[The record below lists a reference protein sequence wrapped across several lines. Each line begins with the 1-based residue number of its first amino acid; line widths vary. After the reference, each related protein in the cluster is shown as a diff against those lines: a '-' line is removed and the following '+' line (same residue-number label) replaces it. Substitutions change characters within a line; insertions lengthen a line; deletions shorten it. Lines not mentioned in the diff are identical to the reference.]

1 MKLRTLIFVALVLVS
16 VLPVGILA
24 LWQHQ
29 NALSNEFSLVENQH
43 KVIAKNLSI
52 ALERYA
58 SDLEAAFRLTTENL
72 QHPHEFEGLQ
82 QLLSDL
88 YFHHVC
94 SIDLDG
100 NIRNLQCALACPQ
113 VGRFSGSVLVSLQS
127 TLQRAA
133 LVPGEVAFSPVT
145 VNPAGRPAIYLVRK
159 MAYDIF
165 AIGEVAPDYFLELQQ
180 GVAFGVKGHAAI
192 VDNTGHVIAH
202 PRKQWTESIKDLSKD
217 SVVAQMKKGESGVTR
232 FYSPALETDMV
243 AGFSVVPGVG
253 WGVMVPQPQ
262 SEIYQRAESIS
273 RAALTIAIMGM
284 FVASF
289 LSWWIS
295 GILSRPLQLLAD
307 ASQAVTRGDLSTK
320 VDLSSRLRPVE
331 ILKLE
336 TSFNQMM
343 DELGRKNTVLVN
355 LAHEAVISSNHK
367 SSFISSL
374 NHELRTPMNAV
385 LGFAQMLE
393 INEQEPLTEKQKSA
407 VEHILRNG
415 NHLLELI
422 DQMLELNKIEA
433 GTLPLNMEDIPAR
446 DVFDESIYLIRARA
460 NNEEVR
466 VIDETVDQD
475 TPLLWTDSTRL
486 IQVLLNLMTNAIKY
500 NRKGGTVTLSCREVP
515 EHMLR
520 ISVADDGLG
529 IPEALQGHLFEPFE
543 RLGHEL
549 GQIDGSG
556 IGLSITRQIVEMLK
570 GDVGFESIED
580 EGSTFWVDIPL
591 SNRQSGQE
599 KKAEAPEPVVAD
611 DKLIKGD
618 GAARKLLYIEDNPD
632 NLHLVEAIVAQF
644 SNVELLSAPNAI
656 VGYDLSTSKKPDL
669 ILMDINLPGMSGVQ
683 ALKRLRDTRET
694 RHIPVIAVTSNSLP
708 QDIEAGLRAGFDAYI
723 TKPIKISE
731 LIRTVDQMLY
741 GDNKPASQ

>member
-24 LWQHQ
+24 YWQHQ
-29 NALSNEFSLVENQH
+29 TAISNEFSVVENQH
-43 KVIAKNLSI
+43 KVIARNLSI

-58 SDLEAAFRLTTENL
+58 SDLESAFRLTTSNL
-72 QHPHEFEGLQ
+72 QHPHKFEGLER
-82 QLLSDL
+82 LLGEL
-88 YFHHVC
+88 FFHHVC
-94 SIDLDG
+94 SIDLNG
-100 NIRNLQCALACPQ
+100 NIQNLQCALACPQ
-113 VGRFSGSVLVSLQS
+113 LERFNDSVLVALQS
-127 TLQRAA
+127 TLQQAA
-133 LVPGEVAFSPVT
+133 RNPGDVAFSPVT
-145 VNPAGRPAIYLVRK
+145 GNPIGRPAIYLVRK
-159 MAYDIF
+159 MANDIF
-165 AIGEVAPDYFLELQQ
+165 AIGEVAPDYFIELQQ

-192 VDNTGHVIAH
+192 VDQAGKVIAH
-202 PRKQWTESIKDLSKD
+202 PRKEWMDSIKDLSGVSIVQK
-217 SVVAQMKKGESGVTR
+217 MINGESGVTR
-232 FYSPALETDMV
+232 FYSPAVKADMV
-243 AGFSVVPGVG
+243 AGFNVVPGVG
-253 WGVMVPQPQ
+253 WGVMVPQPE
-262 SEIYQRAESIS
+262 SEIYLQAESIS
-273 RAALTIAIMGM
+273 KAALTIAIMGM

-295 GILSRPLQLLAD
+295 GILSRPMQLLAD
-307 ASQAVTRGDLSTK
+307 AAQSVARGDLAAQ
-320 VDLSSRLRPVE
+320 VDLSSRLRPLE

-336 TSFNQMM
+336 RSFNQMV

-367 SSFISSL
+367 SSFISSM

-393 INEQEPLTEKQKSA
+393 INTQEPLTDNQKSA

-433 GTLPLNMEDIPAR
+433 GTLPLNMEDIRAR

-460 NNEEVR
+460 NHEEVTI
-466 VIDETVDQD
+466 IDETVNQD

-500 NRKGGTVTLSCREVP
+500 NQKGGTVTLSCHEV
-515 EHMLR
+515 EEQMLR
-520 ISVADDGLG
+520 ISVADDGVG
-529 IPEALQGHLFEPFE
+529 IPEALQGNLFEPFE

-556 IGLSITRQIVEMLK
+556 IGLSITRHIVEMLD
-570 GDVGFESIED
+570 GNIGFESAQG
-580 EGSTFWVDIPL
+580 EGSTFWVDIAL
-591 SNRQSGQE
+591 SNQQSGQL
-599 KKAEAPEPVVAD
+599 KKEETPTAVAED
-611 DKLIKGD
+611 NTLIKGD
-618 GAARKLLYIEDNPD
+618 GKLRTVLYIEDNPD
-632 NLHLVEAIVAQF
+632 NLHLVEAIITQF

-656 VGYDLSTSKKPDL
+656 IGYDLSTSKKPDL

-683 ALKRLRDTRET
+683 ALKRLRDTHET

-708 QDIEAGLRAGFDAYI
+708 QDIAAGLRAGFDAYI

-731 LIRTVDQMLY
+731 LIRTVDQILY
-741 GDNKPASQ
+741 GDKKTS

>member
-24 LWQHQ
+24 YWQHQ
-29 NALSNEFSLVENQH
+29 TAISNEFSVVENQH
-43 KVIAKNLSI
+43 KVIARNLSI

-58 SDLEAAFRLTTENL
+58 SDLESAFRLTTSNL
-72 QHPHEFEGLQ
+72 QHPHKFEGLER
-82 QLLSDL
+82 LLGEL
-88 YFHHVC
+88 FFHHVC
-94 SIDLDG
+94 SIDLNG
-100 NIRNLQCALACPQ
+100 NIQNLQCALACPQ
-113 VGRFSGSVLVSLQS
+113 LERFNDSVLVALQS
-127 TLQRAA
+127 TLQQAA
-133 LVPGEVAFSPVT
+133 RNPGDVAFSPVT
-145 VNPAGRPAIYLVRK
+145 GNPIGRPAIYLVRK
-159 MAYDIF
+159 MANDIF
-165 AIGEVAPDYFLELQQ
+165 AIGEVAPDYFIELQQ

-192 VDNTGHVIAH
+192 VDQAGKVIAH
-202 PRKQWTESIKDLSKD
+202 PRKEWMDSIKDLSGVSIVQK
-217 SVVAQMKKGESGVTR
+217 MINGESGVTR
-232 FYSPALETDMV
+232 FYSPAVKADMV
-243 AGFSVVPGVG
+243 AGFNVVPGVG
-253 WGVMVPQPQ
+253 WGVMVPQPE
-262 SEIYQRAESIS
+262 SEIYLQAESIS
-273 RAALTIAIMGM
+273 KAALTIAIMGM

-295 GILSRPLQLLAD
+295 GILSRPMQLLAD
-307 ASQAVTRGDLSTK
+307 AAQSVARGDLAAQ
-320 VDLSSRLRPVE
+320 VDLSSRLRPLE

-336 TSFNQMM
+336 RSFNQMV

-367 SSFISSL
+367 SSFISSM

-393 INEQEPLTEKQKSA
+393 INTQEPLTDNQKSA

-433 GTLPLNMEDIPAR
+433 GTLPLNMEDIRAR

-460 NNEEVR
+460 NHEEVTI
-466 VIDETVDQD
+466 IDETVNQD

-500 NRKGGTVTLSCREVP
+500 NQKGGTVTLSCHEV
-515 EHMLR
+515 EEQMLR
-520 ISVADDGLG
+520 ISVADDGVG
-529 IPEALQGHLFEPFE
+529 IPEALQGNLFEPFE

-556 IGLSITRQIVEMLK
+556 IGLSITRHIVEMLD
-570 GDVGFESIED
+570 GNIGFESAQG
-580 EGSTFWVDIPL
+580 EGSTFWVDIAL
-591 SNRQSGQE
+591 SNQQSGQL
-599 KKAEAPEPVVAD
+599 KKEETPTAVAED
-611 DKLIKGD
+611 NTLIKGD
-618 GAARKLLYIEDNPD
+618 GKLRTVLYIEDNPD
-632 NLHLVEAIVAQF
+632 NLHLVEAIITQF

-656 VGYDLSTSKKPDL
+656 IGYDLSTSKKPDL

-683 ALKRLRDTRET
+683 ALKRLRDTHET

-708 QDIEAGLRAGFDAYI
+708 QDIAAGLRAGFDAYI

-731 LIRTVDQMLY
+731 LIRTVDQLLY
-741 GDNKPASQ
+741 GDKKTS